1 MIITNFQ
8 TPPSINFKWWIKESK
23 PLSGNS
29 MFSVWNKNYNELE
42 IQKLKAVKGKVE
54 MFSSTT

>member
-1 MIITNFQ
+1 
-8 TPPSINFKWWIKESK
+8 
-23 PLSGNS
+23 